1 MAMNLIATFFVEYR
15 FELISIPFILLIN
28 AFLVASEFSLIKV
41 RFSHFNTD
49 LRDKVLADSRIGPLL
64 TSGDRTIRAIRYA
77 LTGCLFLYA
86 LASYPVLHSVLSKL
100 EVTAYGTPTQVS
112 IVLAI
117 LLAVSLHYLVGEL
130 IPRAIGLTYPMQSL
144 RASMPLIL
152 LLGWILRPIRK
163 FIFGILSTLW
173 GFWRKEPVPDLDSLR
188 LETQIEFLD
197 KDSPAFT
204 QVAQLIL
211 KNTMMMRDLVVED
224 VLLPRNQVKY
234 FDLNLPLAENLKM
247 AKETGHTRFPLCYGD
262 LDTCLGL
269 VHIKDIFRYKGALE
283 RLDLRR
289 IKRNMIRINTEEP
302 LESALTKLLSH
313 RMHMALVIDEFRGAE
328 GVLTLERILE
338 QLVGD
343 IRDEFDADEEVLI
356 QPEMDSGETIVS
368 GLTPLHEIESKFNV
382 QLETEEVST
391 IGGLVTSELGRIPE
405 ANTIV
410 QVDGLQ
416 IEITEVDETRVVE
429 VSIRKAEE
437 SAEEDADSQHPEDN

>member
-1 MAMNLIATFFVEYR
+1 MEANKGIGR
-15 FELISIPFILLIN
+15 LL
-28 AFLVASEFSLIKV
+28 EK
-41 RFSHFNTD
+41 
-49 LRDKVLADSRIGPLL
+49 
-64 TSGDRTIRAIRYA
+64 GDRTIRAIRYA
-77 LTGCLFLYA
+77 LAGCLFLYA
-86 LASYPVLHSVLSKL
+86 LVSYPLLHSILSTFEL
-100 EVTAYGTPTQVS
+100 AAYGMVTPAA
-112 IVLAI
+112 IVLAF

-130 IPRAIGLTYPMQSL
+130 IPRAVGLTFPTQSL
-144 RASMPLIL
+144 RMAMPVIIPFV
-152 LLGWILRPIRK
+152 WISRPIRRLLY
-163 FIFGILSTLW
+163 GLLSSC
-173 GFWRKEPVPDLDSLR
+173 WRIWINEPVPDLDSLE

-197 KDSPAFT
+197 KESPGMS

-234 FDLNLPLAENLKM
+234 FDLNAPLKENLEM

-269 VHIKDIFRYKGALE
+269 VHIKDIFRYKGDLE

-356 QPEMDSGETIVS
+356 QPEMDSGQTIVS
-368 GLTPLHEIESKFNV
+368 GLTPLHEIESKFDV
-382 QLETEEVST
+382 ELVTEEVST

-405 ANTIV
+405 ANTTV
-410 QVDGLQ
+410 VMAGLE

-429 VSIRKAEE
+429 VMIRKAEG
-437 SAEEDADSQHPEDN
+437 SEENEEIERPDTDA

>member
-1 MAMNLIATFFVEYR
+1 MAMNFLCTFLSDYRVELIA
-15 FELISIPFILLIN
+15 IPFTLLLN
-28 AFLVASEFSLIKV
+28 ALLVASEFSLIKI
-41 RFSHFNTD
+41 RFSHFNPE
-49 LRDKVLADSRIGPLL
+49 LRKQVEGDKWIGSLIA
-64 TSGDRTIRAIRYA
+64 SGDRTIRSIRYS

-86 LASYPVLHSVLSKL
+86 LLSFPVLHSILSGL
-100 EVTAYGTPTQVS
+100 EMAAYRVTTPVAA
-112 IVLAI
+112 VLAF
-117 LLAVSLHYLVGEL
+117 LVAVSLHYLVAEL
-130 IPRAIGLTYPMQSL
+130 TPRAMGLTYPAQSL
-144 RASMPLIL
+144 RLAMPFIVVFR
-152 LLGWILRPIRK
+152 WISRPIRK
-163 FIFGILSTLW
+163 LMFGILSSI
-173 GFWRKEPVPDLDSLR
+173 WRILRNEAVPDLDSLE

-197 KDSPAFT
+197 RDSPGIT

-234 FDLNLPLAENLKM
+234 FDLNAPLDENLAM

-269 VHIKDIFRYKGALE
+269 IHIKDIFRYKGDLS

-356 QPEMDSGETIVS
+356 QPEMDTGETVVS

-382 QLETEEVST
+382 ELETEEVST

-405 ANTIV
+405 ANTTV
-410 QVDGLQ
+410 LLAGLQ

-429 VSIRKAEE
+429 VIIRR
-437 SAEEDADSQHPEDN
+437 ADQLSDHEGDRPQPTHS